1 MTASHSPPQGREEP
15 QESATWFQQRNSGRD
30 DNALLRT
37 TLKGLSRRAELET
50 GELGEPIGSRLTHPL
65 SLGGEANEC
74 SVL

>member
-37 TLKGLSRRAELET
+37 TL
-50 GELGEPIGSRLTHPL
+50 
-65 SLGGEANEC
+65 
-74 SVL
+74 